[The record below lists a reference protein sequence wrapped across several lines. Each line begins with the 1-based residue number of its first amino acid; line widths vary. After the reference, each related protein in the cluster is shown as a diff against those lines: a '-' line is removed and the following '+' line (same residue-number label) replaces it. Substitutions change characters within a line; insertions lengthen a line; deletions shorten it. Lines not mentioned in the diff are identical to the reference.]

1 LSLSDLYSLQE
12 LDLVRAEKQQALDEV
27 RAEIGDESDLQ
38 RARQRLA
45 QLDAR
50 HSRQEALRRE
60 AQRLTDDIETRE
72 GAVQNRL
79 YSGAVTNPRELEA
92 IQEEQALLSRQKA
105 EAEDTLLEHMV
116 AAEELQDAL
125 TRTQEAVTVLD
136 ERRIQRLPHLRQQE
150 QALSAEV
157 DALDQR
163 RAGMLPQIPP
173 QMLSTYET
181 LRVSR
186 GGQSVSK
193 IEQSRGM
200 DICGVCRVAL
210 PRSDTEKLRSGDS
223 LVLCNNCR
231 RILYME

>member
-1 LSLSDLYSLQE
+1 MSLSDLYSLQK
-12 LDLVRAEKQQALDEV
+12 LDLVRAERQQTLDEV

-38 RARQRLA
+38 RARQRLS

-79 YSGAVTNPRELEA
+79 YGGAVTNPRELEA

-125 TRTQEAVTVLD
+125 TRTQEAVTVLG
-136 ERRIQRLPHLRQQE
+136 ERRRQRLPHLREQE

-186 GGQSVSK
+186 GGQAVSK

>member
-1 LSLSDLYSLQE
+1 MSLSDLYSLQE

-60 AQRLTDDIETRE
+60 SQRLTDDIETRE

-136 ERRIQRLPHLRQQE
+136 ERRRQRLPRLREQE

-157 DALDQR
+157 AALDQR

-186 GGQSVSK
+186 GGQAVSK